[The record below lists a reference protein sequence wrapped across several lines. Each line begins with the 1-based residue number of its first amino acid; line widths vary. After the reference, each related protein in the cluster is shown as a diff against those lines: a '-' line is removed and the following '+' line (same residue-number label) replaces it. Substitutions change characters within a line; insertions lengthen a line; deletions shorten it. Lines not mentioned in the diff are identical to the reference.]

1 MQKRSTFEILVAIAV
16 IGGALYYVLY
26 TERGRSWLD
35 RVLDQAFDSMDA
47 LLASLDKEMKGSEE

>member
-1 MQKRSTFEILVAIAV
+1 MQKRSTFEILVALAV
-16 IGGALYYVLY
+16 ISGALYYVLY

-47 LLASLDKEMKGSEE
+47 MLASLEKEMKGNDE